1 MQSMLPHNNT
11 YRLQVQIKWPMQY
24 INTGTAI
31 AWHPDH
37 VSLYKQWVV
46 NHSMNHFF
54 LSFSYIKY
62 KAIAHFLENRAPRY
76 FNIYTIRLHNHFC
89 EKVTLKMSARSLPVF
104 ISTTPGR
111 YVPGLLTLYH
121 LYYLMLMHSIFIITQ
136 AIFSFVAISKF
147 MQHQVKNEHM
157 KTIMI
162 YRNI

>member
-1 MQSMLPHNNT
+1 MLPHNNT

-111 YVPGLLTLYH
+111 YVPGLLYSVRICILMRTYTILSMRRLITLQLTY
-121 LYYLMLMHSIFIITQ
+121 
-136 AIFSFVAISKF
+136 
-147 MQHQVKNEHM
+147 
-157 KTIMI
+157 
-162 YRNI
+162 